1 MPDPAAMSSL
11 SVVIDQ
17 VASERET
24 MNAHA
29 ESLDGKAGIVLGFT
43 GVLVGLGATAQAMIS
58 ENAVFQAGL
67 SVAVIAALLAAWAFL
82 PRNYPVL
89 EVQVLRDSY
98 LASPPQDTQL
108 VLLDTQIEMVKQTAD
123 LVKRKGRR
131 VRWSIA
137 CLATAA
143 MLIVIGTLAAGGQAN
158 ARGPAKPAG
167 CSSSRACATS
177 KPARTAALQARYST
191 HRLHRE
197 GPAGDHGETRA
208 HQP

>member
-67 SVAVIAALLAAWAFL
+67 GVAVIAALLAAWAFV
-82 PRNYPVL
+82 PREYPVL

-98 LASPPQDTQL
+98 LAAPPQDTQL

-123 LVKRKGRR
+123 LLKRKGRR
-131 VRWSIA
+131 VRWSTG
-137 CLATAA
+137 CLAAAA
-143 MLIVIGTLAAGGQAN
+143 MLIVIGTLAAGG
-158 ARGPAKPAG
+158 
-167 CSSSRACATS
+167 
-177 KPARTAALQARYST
+177 
-191 HRLHRE
+191 
-197 GPAGDHGETRA
+197 
-208 HQP
+208 